1 VDVREVRAGGA
12 RDQPNNDV
20 RIAME
25 DGSGRGDDLVICGSP
40 SSSLAFSDP
49 ACSLIGASASTE
61 EMISRRL
68 STCVGVIGDAAFI
81 VVPVSEY
88 NDCGDGNE

>member
-25 DGSGRGDDLVICGSP
+25 DGSGSGDDLVICGSP

-68 STCVGVIGDAAFI
+68 STCVED
-81 VVPVSEY
+81 
-88 NDCGDGNE
+88 